1 MKYFDFEKCTREDLY
16 SQDLF
21 LQLRKI
27 TQMLFK
33 EDHPDA
39 GQKET
44 QSSQDK
50 AVEFQTPSE
59 T

>member
-1 MKYFDFEKCTREDLY
+1 MEDLKNVHEKMLL
-16 SQDLF
+16 STIFF

-50 AVEFQTPSE
+50 AIEFQTPSE